1 MKKTFKTE
9 PKYIEIKDVNR
20 ATIKMV
26 IFNDYKLEDIAKNEL
41 LGRILRTCNNKY
53 RDSKQYELKKDE
65 LLVMR
70 IGIYNTYYINKCMT
84 EIELTIPKE
93 DIIEEFN
100 LEECIKFFNETIYNP
115 YVENNEFNNEHF
127 NWEKDFIYNRER
139 NYKRNIY
146 NFIDEEMTNYINKI
160 EDIYLPHDE
169 YVKIIEQE
177 TPKSLYEHYKNTIQN
192 SNFITYIY
200 GPKEDKEK
208 VVNAYKKY
216 FKPKEK
222 SLELDIEYYKYL
234 KLTKYEERKINTD
247 FNQSVLIEL
256 YQVKDFKKEEHN
268 LLDTLYFFLNSE
280 ENNLIF
286 KNLRIKNNLVYTE
299 SVKKS
304 TPRGFIG
311 ITAYLNKNDIKKAQN
326 LIKETINEIKIE
338 ENFNLY
344 KENLLKSLKYD
355 MLDDMDNTFKKA
367 ENIIGKE
374 LEDRITTKERYEEIN
389 KINYKDMKKFIEKLE
404 LTRTLTL
411 IGDHDE

>member
-1 MKKTFKTE
+1 MKKFKTE

-20 ATIKMV
+20 TTIKMV

-100 LEECIKFFNETIYNP
+100 LEECIKFFHEAIYNP

-208 VVNAYKKY
+208 VVNAYNKY
-216 FKPKEK
+216 FKPKQK

-234 KLTKYEERKINTD
+234 KLTKYEERKINTE

-404 LTRTLTL
+404 RTRTLTL